1 MKSLLSIV
9 LLIFAF
15 SMAKVALGNSVRIEG
30 HEPDYAGFNIVFQ
43 NYTDPVSKN
52 TDTTFILKIGPQGR
66 ILTETNL
73 QKPIFCFADFDIYRL
88 KLIIVPGDSLRI
100 KLPPRKPKSFEE
112 SKNPFFKP
120 IELWLYSQSENTSHL
135 NSLIG
140 KYDQKF
146 YSLNDRYFNQ
156 LYYGRQAAYL
166 DSVRL
171 PLEKEFGNEKD
182 KVFIAHKQLMLKSIE
197 SGIIREGREKL
208 MSEFESLNPSLWF
221 LPSFSELLE
230 RLFYQTM
237 TTESNRPQ
245 GNLLKSWVAGKKI
258 NELRDWTVKFTGI
271 QGQLADLILL
281 KMMHDAFYS
290 GQFQQKAILDM
301 FRNELF
307 TNHKTEEI
315 KRSAKEITK
324 KLEFLLPGTKAPE
337 ICLPLIS
344 SGTYCSNGSEKPMQY
359 ILFADLEIPVCQE
372 QVKYL
377 KTLYEKIGTR
387 ADIFLVLKP
396 SLRINQLEFITKHGI
411 PGKVVIDTP
420 NTTFGNK
427 YKVRAYPTAF
437 LIDSN
442 HKVIY
447 APAKNPLDGFE
458 FQLENIKRVNLQV
471 K

>member
-15 SMAKVALGNSVRIEG
+15 ALAKVALGNSVRIEG

-73 QKPIFCFADFDIYRL
+73 QEPIFCFADFDIYRL

-120 IELWLYSQSENTSHL
+120 IELWLYSHSENTSHL

-171 PLEKEFGNEKD
+171 PLGKEFGNEND
-182 KVFIAHKQLMLKSIE
+182 KIFNAHKQLMIKSIE
-197 SGIIREGREKL
+197 SGIKREGREKL
-208 MSEFESLNPSLWF
+208 MREFESLNPSVWF
-221 LPSFSELLE
+221 LPSFSELLD
-230 RLFYQTM
+230 RLFHQTL

-245 GNLLKSWVAGKKI
+245 GKLLKSLVADRKI
-258 NELRDWTVKFTGI
+258 NELRNWTVEFTGI

-281 KMMHDAFYS
+281 KLMHDAFYS
-290 GQFQQKAILDM
+290 GQFQQKAILEM
-301 FRNELF
+301 FRNERF
-307 TNHKTEEI
+307 TNHKSEEI

-324 KLEFLLPGTKAPE
+324 KLEFLLPGTQAPE

-344 SGTYCSNGSEKPMQY
+344 DGTYCSKESEKPMQY

-377 KTLYEKIGTR
+377 KTLYGKIGTH
-387 ADIFLVLKP
+387 ADILLVLKP
-396 SLRINQLEFITKHGI
+396 SARIDQLEFIKEHGI

-420 NTTFGNK
+420 NSTFGSK

-437 LIDSN
+437 LIDN
-442 HKVIY
+442 KHHVEY

-458 FQLENIKRVNLQV
+458 FQFESLKKINFR
-471 K
+471 